1 MLTRN
6 VTHLDRLIVKNL
18 HRIRSIPAD
27 VVVHCP
33 RSGTI
38 PASLIATYLC
48 KPFASVEEYCSGI
61 VNTRKSYYT
70 DLNSILLV
78 DDSIATGKQMSEFI
92 AQIKAAKPDVKIYTL
107 AVYSYRGANPSIKPT
122 LILETHNDP
131 DYIYTWFMFKTFRLN
146 HCAVDMDGVLC
157 RDVVEG
163 EDDDN
168 GEYTGEQYAKFLEGA
183 DLKFKP
189 FDYLQGRDV
198 MGAIV
203 TGRMEKY
210 RPQTEAWLKKHDIKY
225 NKLIMCPVKTKEE
238 RRALNPAKWKASI
251 YSRPEYKLFIESS
264 EKEAKEIANISR
276 KPVFCIDTME
286 QF

>member
-18 HRIRSIPAD
+18 HKIRAIPAD
-27 VVVHCP
+27 VIVHCP

-48 KPFASVEEYCSGI
+48 KPFASVEEYCAGI
-61 VNTRKSYYT
+61 INTRKSDYK

-78 DDSIATGKQMSEFI
+78 DDSIATGQQMDGFI
-92 AQIKAAKPDVKIYTL
+92 RQIKKARPGVKVYTL
-107 AVYSYRGANPSIKPT
+107 AVYSYRGAKPTIKPT
-122 LILETHNDP
+122 LILETHDDP
-131 DYIYTWFMFKTFRLN
+131 DYIYTWFMFKTFRLKY
-146 HCAVDMDGVLC
+146 CAVDMDGVLC
-157 RDVVEG
+157 RDVIEG
-163 EDDDN
+163 EDDD
-168 GEYTGEQYAKFLEGA
+168 GENYSKFLETA

-203 TGRMEKY
+203 TGRLEKY
-210 RPQTEAWLKKHDIKY
+210 RPQTESWLKKHGIKY
-225 NKLIMCPVKTKEE
+225 NKLIMCPAQTKEH
-238 RRALNPAKWKASI
+238 RKTLNPARWKSSV

-264 EKEAKEIANISR
+264 EKEARVIADISQ

-286 QF
+286 QFG